1 VRPGRCEVGCRQP
14 YLVAVAQRAPHHPP
28 GVRNAPAPRRDDRGV
43 QRPVAFVRRSLAR
56 FVELEGFDRAMA
68 LAGQGFAALLPLLI
82 VVGAVTPAGG
92 RDVAQTLIDRFDL
105 TGSTAESLRAAVAQP
120 AAVQDSVSVL
130 SGFILLLAAL
140 AFTRALQRLYVR
152 AWRLP
157 RLGPNG
163 NAWGLLWLGV
173 FSAYWSL
180 QPVIASVLDGAAA
193 VVVSISLSCALW
205 LFTPWLLVG
214 KRLPWRR
221 LLPQAVLT
229 ALGLMALAA
238 AAAVYMPRAIGSAAA
253 QFGVIGIAFS
263 LLSWMF
269 AAALVLVVTAALGAT
284 LAEPPGAAGERRITL
299 PG

>member
-1 VRPGRCEVGCRQP
+1 MSRRASASPAGGEERRPARR
-14 YLVAVAQRAPHHPP
+14 HH
-28 GVRNAPAPRRDDRGV
+28 RRV
-43 QRPVAFVRRSLAR
+43 QRPVAFVAGIVRGSVSR
-56 FVELEGFDRAMA
+56 FLELEGFDRAMA

-92 RDVAQTLIDRFDL
+92 RDVAQTVIDRLEL
-105 TGSTAESLRAAVAQP
+105 TGSAAESLRAAVAQP
-120 AAVQDSVSVL
+120 AAIQNGVSAL
-130 SGFILLLAAL
+130 SGFILLLSAL

-163 NAWGLLWLGV
+163 NAWGLLWLAA

-180 QPVIASVLDGAAA
+180 QPAIASTLDGRAATVA
-193 VVVSISLSCALW
+193 SISLSCALW

-229 ALGLMALAA
+229 ALGLTALAA
-238 AAAVYMPRAIGSAAA
+238 ATAIYMPRAIGSAAA
-253 QFGVIGIAFS
+253 QFGFIGVAFS

-269 AAALVLVVTAALGAT
+269 AAALVLVVTAALGST
-284 LAEPPGAAGERRITL
+284 LGAQSEAAAERRITR